1 MAKKDFSTINT
12 GRVYEAIADATAE
25 PVQEV
30 QEKQETKK
38 KYKPRKT
45 YTEQE
50 AQEFISELKTTG
62 RKGLKMPRINMA
74 FSPEIY
80 DYIQT
85 MARVSGIT
93 LTEFVN
99 LAMKQHKE
107 EHKDLY
113 EKAVEFRNSL

>member
-50 AQEFISELKTTG
+50 A
-62 RKGLKMPRINMA
+62 
-74 FSPEIY
+74 
-80 DYIQT
+80 
-85 MARVSGIT
+85 
-93 LTEFVN
+93 
-99 LAMKQHKE
+99 
-107 EHKDLY
+107 
-113 EKAVEFRNSL
+113 

>member
-62 RKGLKMPRINMA
+62 RKGLKLKRINMA
-74 FSPEIY
+74 FSDEVY
-80 DYIQT
+80 NYIQT

-93 LTEFVN
+93 LTDFVN